1 MWLLRMTIIINST
14 ESKRGKAVG
23 EGAVV
28 GAVIMI
34 IAELNSHRGPTC
46 DGMHGRI

>member
-1 MWLLRMTIIINST
+1 MWPPRMTIIINST
-14 ESKRGKAVG
+14 GRERVG
-23 EGAVV
+23 GWGGV

-46 DGMHGRI
+46 DGMHGGI